1 MKASRKKIDLRKNYP
16 LFFELGLIG
25 ALLIFIAAFKFHLP
39 TNFHSSTDNEIKADP
54 PLTLSPITLQKKSPP
69 PPALARIPA
78 EIPNDDPIDPPAI
91 DFADFDDAVLPI
103 DLPPETNDSEEPE
116 ILEIAEFMPEMKG
129 GLEALYSDIEYP
141 ELAKR
146 NGIEGIVIAEFIVN
160 EQGKVEDLKIVRG
173 IGAGCDEE
181 VLRVI
186 KLQSFTPGIQN
197 GNLVKVRMKQVV
209 HFRLQQ
215 Q

>member
-1 MKASRKKIDLRKNYP
+1 MKPSRKKIDLRKNYP

-25 ALLIFIAAFKFHLP
+25 ALLIIIAAFRFHLP
-39 TNFHSSTDNEIKADP
+39 ASSHSLSNIEIKAEP
-54 PLTLSPITLQKKSPP
+54 PVTLSPITIQKKSVPP
-69 PPALARIPA
+69 PVLARIPT
-78 EIPNDDPIDPPAI
+78 EIPNDDPIEPPAI
-91 DFADFDDAVLPI
+91 DFADFDDAVPII
-103 DLPPETNDSEEPE
+103 DLPPETNDKDEPE

-129 GLEALYSDIEYP
+129 GLEALYNDIEYP

-146 NGIEGIVIAEFIVN
+146 NGIEGIVVAEFIIN
-160 EQGKVEDLKIVRG
+160 EKGEIEELKIVRG
-173 IGAGCDEE
+173 IGGGCDEE

-197 GNLVKVRMKQVV
+197 GKLVKVRMKQVV

-215 Q
+215 

>member
-1 MKASRKKIDLRKNYP
+1 MKPSRRKIDLRKNYP
-16 LFFELGLIG
+16 LFFELGLIS

-39 TNFHSSTDNEIKADP
+39 TNFHSLSDNEIKAEP
-54 PLTLSPITLQKKSPP
+54 PIALSSITFQKQSPP
-69 PPALARIPA
+69 PPVLARIPA

-91 DFADFDDAVLPI
+91 DFADFDDVSPAI

-116 ILEIAEFMPEMKG
+116 ILEKAEYMPKMKG
-129 GLEALYSDIEYP
+129 GLNALYNDIKYP

-146 NGIEGIVIAEFIVN
+146 SGIEGIVIAEFIIN
-160 EQGKVEDLKIVRG
+160 EKGEIEDLKIVRG
-173 IGAGCDEE
+173 IGGGCDEE

-197 GNLVKVRMKQVV
+197 GNFVKVRMKQVV

>member
-1 MKASRKKIDLRKNYP
+1 MKPSHKKIDLRKNYP

-39 TNFHSSTDNEIKADP
+39 SNFHSSTDNEIKAEP
-54 PLTLSPITLQKKSPP
+54 PITLSPITIQKKSPP
-69 PPALARIPA
+69 PPVLARIPA
-78 EIPNDDPIDPPAI
+78 EIPNDDPIDTPAI
-91 DFADFDDAVLPI
+91 DFADFDDPPPI
-103 DLPPETNDSEEPE
+103 DLPPEANNSDESE
-116 ILEIAEFMPEMKG
+116 ILQKAEFMPEMKG
-129 GLEALYSDIEYP
+129 GLEALYDDIEYP

-146 NGIEGIVIAEFIVN
+146 SGIEGIVVAEFIIN
-160 EQGKVEDLKIVRG
+160 EKGQIEDLKIVRG
-173 IGAGCDEE
+173 IGGGCDEE

-197 GNLVKVRMKQVV
+197 GNFVKVRMKQVV

-215 Q
+215 